1 MQTATFTIPAT
12 DYRSLYEIRTIDFSK
27 CNPMSQ
33 SSEHGIDLNEPLVNM
48 YEAGSKMFVLPFSG
62 HAIIVSNL
70 LDVSFE
76 DLCEHILQE
85 DEKEIVAKSSMN
97 ALAVKKLCQAAM
109 NVEGVTEE
117 AKLVDCDRWQVCMEC
132 FEDNVEFLAEESL
145 TIVEHYYREIL
156 TKS

>member
-1 MQTATFTIPAT
+1 M
-12 DYRSLYEIRTIDFSK
+12 DYRSLYEIKNINFSEI
-27 CNPMSQ
+27 NPISQ
-33 SSEHGIDLNEPLVNM
+33 SSDVTLAEPLVNM
-48 YEAGSKMFVLPFSG
+48 YEAGSRVHILTFSA

-76 DLCEHILQE
+76 ELCEHILQE
-85 DEKEIVAKSSMN
+85 DETQIVAKSFMN

-117 AKLVDCDRWQVCMEC
+117 AKVDDFDRWKACLDY
-132 FEDNVEFLAEESL
+132 FEEDVEFIAESSL

>member
-1 MQTATFTIPAT
+1 M
-12 DYRSLYEIRTIDFSK
+12 DYRSLYEFKTINFSEI
-27 CNPMSQ
+27 NPISE
-33 SSEHGIDLNEPLVNM
+33 SSDVTLDEPPVNK
-48 YEAGSKMFVLPFSG
+48 YEGGSRVHILPFSA

-76 DLCEHILQE
+76 ELYENILQE
-85 DEKEIVAKSSMN
+85 DEKKIVAKSFMN

-117 AKLVDCDRWQVCMEC
+117 AKVDDFDRWKACLDY
-132 FEDNVEFLAEESL
+132 FEEDVEFIAESSL